1 MPEIF
6 RNQVVD
12 KHRRVLLEGVSLEPP
27 EEDDQMRLAQTAHR
41 FGLGEVHGVQTTPMV
56 ACRLCG
62 CTEDRACVDIRSG
75 GRCHWVNDSDL
86 CSKCAGP
93 LGAP

>member
-12 KHRRVLLEGVSLEPP
+12 RYRRVLLEAVSLEQPD
-27 EEDDQMRLAQTAHR
+27 EFQVQQLASTAHR
-41 FGLGEVHGVQTTPMV
+41 FGLGEVAGVQTTPMI

-93 LGAP
+93 LGGA

>member
-12 KHRRVLLEGVSLEPP
+12 RHRRVLLEAVSLEEPD
-27 EEDDQMRLAQTAHR
+27 ELDAQQLAETADR
-41 FGLGEVHGVQTTPMV
+41 FGLGEVHGVQTTPTI

-62 CTEDRACVDIRSG
+62 CTEDRACVDLRDG
-75 GRCHWVNDSDL
+75 GGCHWVNDSDL

-93 LGAP
+93 LGAE